1 MFPWLVVHWI
11 GILSI
16 FWASIHE
23 ARYRNRGTIDRYH
36 APEEPPVA
44 HHLKVFNSL
53 TQDPTHEL
61 TPGANLVTTWA
72 PLPTVT
78 LTETVTHAYHSRP
91 QINHQSLDIYSAEK
105 TKNSFHSEAISFLWG
120 EFLDTSVGRTL
131 TWVVSRIW
139 YNPIVQNIAHIARWN
154 PLTRALEWLVGYVFY
169 IWSLMPW
176 TTGSDSAMFDI
187 LCFTIALSYCV
198 LGASWAYRLLIRYLS
213 EKLDPPNRPP
223 PSSAGGP
230 SNEGGGG
237 GNPPSEPP
245 GPPPNAGPSGPQ
257 TPQGDT
263 QAAQKEIG
271 DLKRKLAEAT
281 QNSEKLQVELAEAKK
296 QKEAAHKQCEEL
308 KVELTKVEKDGQA
321 AQTRVRELRDRL
333 QNSQDTTTARD
344 NTIMALNETITLR
357 DKANKDLHT
366 KNMGAQLDL
375 DIVQKQLDTQKKT
388 NKETLAEHKEAE
400 KRCKATIDKLN
411 ARIESLRSER
421 DKAATGRDAVVDSI
435 RTQYQAEIS
444 RNQDDHAAAIEQLE
458 ADHKKEIERLQA
470 ERNFEPATITPEER
484 QRLEN
489 ALTQAREAQAASGMK
504 LKNHQEVFKKEVDA
518 AVAQASAKRNQEHD
532 SLKKDMAT
540 MQENHRTRVID
551 LEKQLA
557 AASVPAPAPATV
569 PSPTSARSDSA
580 YVASLLKQLKE
591 KTKQEEA
598 ATKEKKRLEDTLR
611 EKVEQERA
619 AAEEKKKLKTDA
631 EVLLQRFNDLKLKT
645 PERNSGQD
653 LVNAQASNNV
663 LTADNADLKRQL
675 LEQQQRIQQIEA
687 TARAEV
693 QSREEQITA
702 LRTANDQSNNV
713 FLQQQT
719 DANATRETLQKD
731 LNEARARLEQT
742 INQARIADSDQRRT
756 IEDLEEQSTDIQGAA
771 ENLRER
777 IGVLETERTEAWELI
792 ERYRTQGTAHVEGQ
806 DKKILELQGQIDGLQ
821 HTISSNNNET
831 ALRMNIAEGQYNTLK
846 AENEE
851 LKKNVQASREN
862 KPSTATEQ
870 AVEDCHK
877 QLKEEKSKSKRL
889 QARMI
894 TAEKNYNTQS
904 ADYSKKQDE
913 VDHLKELLKKSQ
925 RPRASLALPSPRK
938 PQDVDTE
945 MGDSSRSSAEA
956 HAQALKKIQELQK
969 ELNVARSGAMNSS
982 NVPLAAIREHNTLM
996 EKNFETEDQLED
1008 CKNKVA
1014 RLERDIDS
1022 IMNEKLETSDGSHSL
1037 KVKFDNLENELDF
1050 KDQRATELEGEVGAL
1065 QAEIDRLRLV
1075 NTGLIETNTNL
1086 SASNLQLQWDEGV
1099 RKEKANV
1106 QSTDENNQPP
1116 APTPFSN
1123 APALPQPAD
1132 VSLPQSSSPADRQ
1145 DSDMNDVPET
1155 PVRLSAA
1162 ELARRPIR
1170 PLRSRSP
1177 GKDSNARGGSRLP
1190 THVPRAPS
1198 PLRQIFDPNS
1208 SRPPSPNVFAS
1219 MQGTNPPGRFNFGG
1233 GALSNAPSFS
1243 PPASNAPSSPFSEI
1257 VSSSPKTRDEERAEA
1272 AARQAEELRQ
1282 QSTALDEAEHQ
1293 ARLEQGARWTE
1304 ELQQGQQE
1312 YEAAGRRIARADP
1325 PAAGPP
1331 EDTEMGT
1338 GDVAQATPP
1347 RNLVEGSV
1355 EEIALLRSLP
1365 ENGGGL
1371 CDQMYRDH
1379 NYQPPDSFDEYGD
1392 PQWY

>member
-11 GILSI
+11 GILAI

-23 ARYRNRGTIDRYH
+23 AQYRRNRGTIDRYH

-44 HHLKVFNSL
+44 HHLEVFASL

-61 TPGANLVTTWA
+61 TPGANLATTWV

-91 QINHQSLDIYSAEK
+91 QINHQSLDIYNAEK
-105 TKNSFHSEAISFLWG
+105 NKNSFHSEAISFLWV

-131 TWVVSRIW
+131 TWVVSHIW
-139 YNPIVQNIAHIARWN
+139 HNPIIQNIAYIARWN

-176 TTGSDSAMFDI
+176 TTGSDSAVFDV

-230 SNEGGGG
+230 PNGGGGG

-245 GPPPNAGPSGPQ
+245 GPPPEAGPSGPQ
-257 TPQGDT
+257 APQGDN

-271 DLKRKLAEAT
+271 DLRRKLAEVT
-281 QNSEKLQVELAEAKK
+281 QNSEKLQEELAEAKK
-296 QKEAAHKQCEEL
+296 QKEAAHKQSEEL
-308 KVELTKVEKDGQA
+308 KVELAKVKKDEQA
-321 AQTRVRELRDRL
+321 AQTKVGELRDRL
-333 QNSQDTTTARD
+333 SNAQDTTTARD
-344 NTIMALNETITLR
+344 KAITGLNETIALR
-357 DKANKDLHT
+357 DDTIQDLQT
-366 KNMGAQLDL
+366 KNMGLQFDRDITQTKLNKSDTTLD
-375 DIVQKQLDTQKKT
+375 QTKKQH
-388 NKETLAEHKEAE
+388 AEAE
-400 KRCKATIDKLN
+400 KRCKATIERLN
-411 ARIESLRSER
+411 ARIESLKSER
-421 DKAATGRDAVVDSI
+421 DKAATGRDA
-435 RTQYQAEIS
+435 AEIS

-470 ERNFEPATITPEER
+470 ERNSEPAPVHPEER
-484 QRLEN
+484 QRLES
-489 ALTQAREAQAASGMK
+489 ALTQAREAQAASETQ
-504 LKNHQEVFKKEVDA
+504 LKNHQEVFEKEVNA
-518 AVAQASAKRNQEHD
+518 AVTQASAKRDQELD
-532 SLKKDMAT
+532 FLKRDMAT
-540 MQENHRTRVID
+540 MQGNHRTRVID

-557 AASVPAPAPATV
+557 AASVSAPATV

-580 YVASLLKQLKE
+580 YVNSLLKQLKE

-598 ATKEKKRLEDTLR
+598 ATKEKKKLEITLR
-611 EKVEQERA
+611 GKVEQERA

-631 EVLLQRFNDLKLKT
+631 EVLLQRSNDLKLKT

-653 LVNAQASNNV
+653 LVDAQASSTV
-663 LTADNADLKRQL
+663 LTTDNADLKKQL

-702 LRTANDQSNNV
+702 LRTANDESNDI

-719 DANATRETLQKD
+719 DAHATRETLQRD
-731 LNEARARLEQT
+731 LNEARTRLEQT

-777 IGVLETERTEAWELI
+777 IRVLDTERTEALELI
-792 ERYRTQGTAHVEGQ
+792 EKYRTQGTAHVEGQ
-806 DKKILELQGQIDGLQ
+806 DKKISELQGQIDVLQ
-821 HTISSNNNET
+821 HIISSNNNET
-831 ALRMNIAEGQYNTLK
+831 ALRMSTAEGQYNALK

-851 LKKNVQASREN
+851 LRNNVQASREN
-862 KPSTATEQ
+862 KPPAATEQ
-870 AVEDCHK
+870 AVEDCRK
-877 QLKEEKSKSKRL
+877 QLEEEKAKSQKL
-889 QARMI
+889 QATMI
-894 TAEKNYNTQS
+894 TAEKNYKSQS
-904 ADYSKKQDE
+904 AEYSKKQDE
-913 VDHLKELLKKSQ
+913 VSNLKELLKKSQ
-925 RPRASLALPSPRK
+925 RPRAPLALPSPRK
-938 PQDVDTE
+938 PQDVDTDI
-945 MGDSSRSSAEA
+945 GDSSRPSAEA
-956 HAQALKKIQELQK
+956 HAQALKKIQELQN
-969 ELNVARSGAMNSS
+969 EWNIARSGAMNSS
-982 NVPLAAIREHNTLM
+982 NVPLAAIMEQNERM
-996 EKNFETEDQLED
+996 EKDFETEDQLKD

-1014 RLERDIDS
+1014 RLKRDIDS
-1022 IMNEKLETSDGSHSL
+1022 IMNEKLEISDESHSF
-1037 KVKFDNLENELDF
+1037 KVKVDNLENELDF

-1065 QAEIDRLRLV
+1065 QAEIDRLRQV
-1075 NTGLIETNTNL
+1075 NTGLIDTNTNL
-1086 SASNLQLQWDEGV
+1086 AASNLQLQWDEEA
-1099 RKEKANV
+1099 RKNNANV
-1106 QSTDENNQPP
+1106 QPTDENNQPP

-1123 APALPQPAD
+1123 APALPPPAD
-1132 VSLPQSSSPADRQ
+1132 VSLPESSSPADRR
-1145 DSDMNDVPET
+1145 DSDMNDAPEI

-1177 GKDSNARGGSRLP
+1177 GKDSNVRGGSRSP
-1190 THVPRAPS
+1190 THAPRAPS
-1198 PLRQIFDPNS
+1198 PLRQIFDLNS
-1208 SRPPSPNVFAS
+1208 SRPPSPNVFAP
-1219 MQGTNPPGRFNFGG
+1219 MQDTNPPGNFNFGG
-1233 GALSNAPSFS
+1233 GALNNAPSFC
-1243 PPASNAPSSPFSEI
+1243 PPGSNAPSSPFSEI
-1257 VSSSPKTRDEERAEA
+1257 VSSAPKTRDEERVEA
-1272 AARQAEELRQ
+1272 AARHAEELRQ
-1282 QSTALDEAEHQ
+1282 HSAALDEADHQ

-1312 YEAAGRRIARADP
+1312 YEAAGRRIAHADRLV
-1325 PAAGPP
+1325 AAGPP
-1331 EDTEMGT
+1331 EDTEMDT
-1338 GDVAQATPP
+1338 GDVVQATPP

-1379 NYQPPDSFDEYGD
+1379 NYQLPDSFDEYGD